1 MVRGF
6 REVSLGRSG
15 VLQTRFKEEA
25 VKESYTGVN
34 SWDFRPKLP
43 GSQLSCISQC
53 SVWTVVQVSYS
64 GLSSETVVSE
74 DSDGGQ
80 WS

>member
-1 MVRGF
+1 MD
-6 REVSLGRSG
+6 RSG
-15 VLQTRFKEEA
+15 RLQTRFKEEA

-43 GSQLSCISQC
+43 GSQLSCISLSAVFGQWSRC
-53 SVWTVVQVSYS
+53 HRDS

-74 DSDGGQ
+74 DSGGGQ
-80 WS
+80 WSVLVRA